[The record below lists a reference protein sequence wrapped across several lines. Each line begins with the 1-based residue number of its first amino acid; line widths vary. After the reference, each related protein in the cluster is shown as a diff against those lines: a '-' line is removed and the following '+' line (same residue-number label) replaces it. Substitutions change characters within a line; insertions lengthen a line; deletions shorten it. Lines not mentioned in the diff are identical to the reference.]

1 MLNFTN
7 LKSLHYK
14 LEQTT
19 YEYLERYFQGVF
31 DAFFKKVN
39 NNSEKTYF
47 YYLEEFDFHNGSILK
62 DIIKEIDPNE
72 LLGDLT
78 FNITFISDGT
88 LILDNIEA
96 SEDEPAILSGVI
108 HFLEINGFS
117 VEETEDNIRFVKI
130 I

>member
-78 FNITFISDGT
+78 FNITFVSDGT

-96 SEDEPAILSGVI
+96 SEDEPEILPGVI
-108 HFLEINGFS
+108 NFLEINGFS
-117 VEETEDNIRFVKI
+117 VEKSEDDIRFVKI

>member
-78 FNITFISDGT
+78 FNITFVSDGT

-96 SEDEPAILSGVI
+96 SEDEPEILPGVI
-108 HFLEINGFS
+108 NFLEINGFS